1 MSLCEEL
8 LVCAHSRHG
17 MLHPPGIFLTAG
29 HLEVGGVVSRLNRVS
44 GEGSLDMETVL
55 NLKRWG
61 VGGRGG

>member
-1 MSLCEEL
+1 
-8 LVCAHSRHG
+8 